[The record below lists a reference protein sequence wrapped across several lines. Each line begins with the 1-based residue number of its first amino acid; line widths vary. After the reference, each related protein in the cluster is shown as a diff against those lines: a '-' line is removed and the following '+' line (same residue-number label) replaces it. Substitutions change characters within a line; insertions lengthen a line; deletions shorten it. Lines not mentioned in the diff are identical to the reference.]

1 MTSKVILI
9 TGCSTGFGNG
19 AAKALASQ
27 GHIVYASMRGVESK
41 NEKPASELKAFA
53 GSQNVALRVIE
64 LDVTSDSAVE
74 SAVSTVIRE
83 AGRIDVV
90 INNAGVMPQGPTEA
104 FTVEQFR
111 QNLDVNT
118 VGPFRVARAVFPH
131 MRKQGEGLLINV
143 TSILGRLTLPSFG
156 IYQAGKWALE
166 ALSESLRYEA
176 SAYGID
182 VVIVEPGPFET
193 ALTPNAP
200 APGDR
205 ARLEQIKD
213 VQERFEQMMASFM
226 ATFANPEAP
235 TDPKLCV
242 DGIVE
247 LIAMPAGKRPIR
259 TVVGIDFG
267 VIEFNRL
274 TDPIR
279 RGALG
284 ALGLESTDEVKTT

>member
-1 MTSKVILI
+1 M
-9 TGCSTGFGNG
+9 
-19 AAKALASQ
+19 
-27 GHIVYASMRGVESK
+27 
-41 NEKPASELKAFA
+41 
-53 GSQNVALRVIE
+53 
-64 LDVTSDSAVE
+64 
-74 SAVSTVIRE
+74 
-83 AGRIDVV
+83 V

-104 FTVEQFR
+104 FTVEQLR

-143 TSILGRLTLPSFG
+143 TSILGRLALPSFG

-176 SAYGID
+176 AGHGID
-182 VVIVEPGPFET
+182 VVIVEPGPFNTE
-193 ALTPNAP
+193 LTPNAP

-205 ARLEQIKD
+205 ARLEQVAD
-213 VQERFEQMMASFM
+213 VQESFERMMGIFM
-226 ATFANPEAP
+226 EMFANPEGP
-235 TDPKLCV
+235 TNPKICI

-259 TVVGIDFG
+259 TVLGLDFG
-267 VIEFNRL
+267 VNEFNRL

-279 RGALG
+279 RGAIG
-284 ALGLESTDEVKTT
+284 AIGLEGMDVVKTR